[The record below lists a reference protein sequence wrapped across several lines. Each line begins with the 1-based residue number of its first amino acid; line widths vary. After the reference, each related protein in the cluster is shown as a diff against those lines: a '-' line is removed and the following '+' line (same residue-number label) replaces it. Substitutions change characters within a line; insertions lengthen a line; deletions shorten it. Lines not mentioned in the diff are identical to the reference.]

1 MPAIEWLK
9 KYESLKNKLACK
21 TDLDTYFS
29 EKIIGNMKIDV
40 LDIGSVHFP
49 TGKVIACDP
58 LVSLVD
64 AQEFM
69 QTIPAGT
76 YPVQICVVPSEKYG
90 DRYACV
96 KVTICDQKPVRY
108 ELAMSLNWDTGIRS
122 HPENFF
128 KMSSA
133 RGHLFFDAYVFL

>member
-76 YPVQICVVPSEKYG
+76 Y
-90 DRYACV
+90 
-96 KVTICDQKPVRY
+96 
-108 ELAMSLNWDTGIRS
+108 
-122 HPENFF
+122 
-128 KMSSA
+128 
-133 RGHLFFDAYVFL
+133 